1 MAQGL
6 IIVGA
11 VALDWGLAWLV
22 WRGLVRLLGDRV
34 SKRVSA
40 VMPWVLFQVFLVVG
54 LIVTGAL
61 ARSTVS
67 AILLTAIPLAI
78 FAAFFALP
86 VALFRARGG
95 SAIDLRI
102 CLDHTFATAA
112 VWLVAFMMGVVL

>member
-34 SKRVSA
+34 SKRLSA

>member
-1 MAQGL
+1 VIQAL

-11 VALDWGLAWLV
+11 VVLDWGLAWLV
-22 WRGLVRLLGDRV
+22 WRGVVRVFGDRV
-34 SKRVSA
+34 SARVSA
-40 VMPWVLFQVFLVVG
+40 VMPWVLFQVFLVGG

-61 ARSTVS
+61 ARSSVS
-67 AILLTAIPLAI
+67 AVVLTAIPLAI

-102 CLDHTFATAA
+102 CLDHTYATAA

>member
-1 MAQGL
+1 MAEAL
-6 IIVGA
+6 IIIGA

-34 SKRVSA
+34 SARVSA

-67 AILLTAIPLAI
+67 AILLTAIPIAI

>member
-1 MAQGL
+1 MAEAL
-6 IIVGA
+6 IIIGA

-22 WRGLVRLLGDRV
+22 WRGLVRVLGDRV

-54 LIVTGAL
+54 LIFTGAL

-67 AILLTAIPLAI
+67 AIILTAIPLAI

>member
-1 MAQGL
+1 MPQLL

-22 WRGLVRLLGDRV
+22 WRGLVRVLGDRV
-34 SKRVSA
+34 STRVSA
-40 VMPWVLFQVFLVVG
+40 VMPWVLFQVFVVVG
-54 LIVTGAL
+54 LIATDAL

-112 VWLVAFMMGVVL
+112 VWVVALTMGVVL

>member
-1 MAQGL
+1 MAQAL
-6 IIVGA
+6 IIIGA

-22 WRGLVRLLGDRV
+22 WRGLVRVLGIRV
-34 SKRVSA
+34 SARVSA
-40 VMPWVLFQVFLVVG
+40 VMPWVLFQVFLVAG

-67 AILLTAIPLAI
+67 AILLTAIPVAI

-95 SAIDLRI
+95 STIDLHI
-102 CLDHTFATAA
+102 CLDHSFATAA
-112 VWLVAFMMGVVL
+112 VWLVVFMMGVVL